1 MRRLLLQSAHYI
13 LGAFGEECDL
23 RRHGMRIA
31 ERGGNRA
38 KKRAAVAVARK
49 LSVLM
54 HRLWVSGET
63 YKPLH
68 NSGKIGQLNIAA

>member
-13 LGAFGEECDL
+13 LGAFGEDCDL

-31 ERGGNRA
+31 ERGGKRA

-54 HRLWVSGET
+54 HRLWVNGET
-63 YKPLH
+63 YEPLR
-68 NSGKIGQLNIAA
+68 NSGKLHELSTAA

>member
-1 MRRLLLQSAHYI
+1 
-13 LGAFGEECDL
+13 
-23 RRHGMRIA
+23 MRIA
-31 ERGGNRA
+31 ERGGKRA

-63 YKPLH
+63 YEPLR
-68 NSGKIGQLNIAA
+68 NSGKLAELPSAA

>member
-1 MRRLLLQSAHYI
+1 MRRLLIQSAHYI
-13 LGAFGEECDL
+13 LGAFGEDCDL
-23 RRHGMRIA
+23 RRHGMRIS

-54 HRLWVSGET
+54 HRLWTSGET
-63 YKPLH
+63 YDPLR
-68 NSGKIGQLNIAA
+68 NSGKLQELSTAA